1 MMSKSLDIESVKH
14 DPQRKKFTLN
24 ILGSD
29 PAFLEYDFLDR
40 DQTQV
45 DMFETFVPS
54 SLRGQGLAKVLAE
67 AAFTWAVKNNLK
79 LKLSCW
85 YLDGYL
91 KRHPRED
98 VKKLLISPFAL
109 CNNTLIFSR

>member
-1 MMSKSLDIESVKH
+1 MMSENLDINSVKH

-24 ILGSD
+24 IPGSD

-40 DQTQV
+40 EHTQV

-109 CNNTLIFSR
+109 CNNTLLFSR